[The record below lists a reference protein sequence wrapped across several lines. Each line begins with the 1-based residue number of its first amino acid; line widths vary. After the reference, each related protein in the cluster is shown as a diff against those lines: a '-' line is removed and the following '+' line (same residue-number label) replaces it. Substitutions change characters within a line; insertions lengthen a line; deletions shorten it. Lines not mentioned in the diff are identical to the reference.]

1 VDENPGIALCGRG
14 LASSGLLFYP
24 SKLRLSAENG
34 MRVATSDEVVA
45 LLVRGKL

>member
-1 VDENPGIALCGRG
+1 VDENLGTALCGR
-14 LASSGLLFYP
+14 SSVSSDLLSYP

-34 MRVATSDEVVA
+34 MKVAASDEVAA